1 MSVFV
6 CSVKSILSILSSGSG
21 PLRWLMRML
30 FTLLMYC
37 DQCWCKERMLG
48 KRAGRGRKGKRER
61 SRERERESEQ
71 QYAAAANLSFPP
83 SRTPPPVSCIN
94 PLLSRWI
101 SRSVDPASICIC
113 CTLTDIIALTDMT
126 QCLLAQHMLRGATF
140 SRLLD
145 YRLSTINWKCE
156 CVPAC
161 VFMLSPFQRG
171 SLKRKQ
177 TCLSECPS
185 WPLMLPKCG

>member
-1 MSVFV
+1 
-6 CSVKSILSILSSGSG
+6 
-21 PLRWLMRML
+21 ML

-37 DQCWCKERMLG
+37 DQCWCKERVLG
-48 KRAGRGRKGKRER
+48 KWAGRGRKGKRER
-61 SRERERESEQ
+61 R
-71 QYAAAANLSFPP
+71 AAMCCCCKSLFPTIP
-83 SRTPPPVSCIN
+83 SSPLPKVSCIN

-161 VFMLSPFQRG
+161 VRVYAQPLSARVF
-171 SLKRKQ
+171 KEE
-177 TCLSECPS
+177 TN
-185 WPLMLPKCG
+185 MFV